1 MVKLVNRIS
10 IAEGLSENLE
20 EQDAEKTQNAFP
32 TALHIPDNRR
42 TNSLPGISTCSNWI
56 EQNAIT
62 HETDGTRSKR
72 PRNLTKKGAAYKF
85 QTKKK
90 KNQWKTDKEIQ
101 YN

>member
-1 MVKLVNRIS
+1 MS
-10 IAEGLSENLE
+10 IAEGLHENLE
-20 EQDAEKTQNAFP
+20 EQDSEKTQDAFP
-32 TALHIPDNRR
+32 TAQHIPDNRR
-42 TNSLPGISTCSNWI
+42 TNSLPGISTCSKWI

-72 PRNLTKKGAAYKF
+72 PRNLTKKGAAYKL